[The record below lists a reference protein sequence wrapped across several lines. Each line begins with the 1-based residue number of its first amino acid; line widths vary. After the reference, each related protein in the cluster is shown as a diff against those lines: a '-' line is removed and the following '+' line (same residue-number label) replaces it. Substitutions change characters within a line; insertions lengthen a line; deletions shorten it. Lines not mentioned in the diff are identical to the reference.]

1 MNQIQRA
8 TNIVEG
14 RILNSLETQEEL
26 SKNKQ
31 TFISNFIKS
40 NRELICNDMETI
52 ATILINTEDED
63 QYLRLFDCIAE
74 LAYSGT
80 SKQLQVAVDEI
91 IDSYLTKQVELLW
104 SEMNDNQKR
113 RYASNAIRSC
123 DGAVKW

>member
-26 SKNKQ
+26 NKNKQ
-31 TFISNFIKS
+31 TFISNFIKN
-40 NRELICNDMETI
+40 NRKLICNDMETL
-52 ATILINTEDED
+52 ATILINAEDED

-74 LAYSGT
+74 LTYSGT

-91 IDSYLTKQVELLW
+91 IDSYLTKQAELVW
-104 SEMNDNQKR
+104 NEISND
-113 RYASNAIRSC
+113 Y
-123 DGAVKW
+123 

>member
-26 SKNKQ
+26 NKNKQ
-31 TFISNFIKS
+31 TFISNFIES
-40 NRELICNDMETI
+40 NRKLVCNDMETM

-91 IDSYLTKQVELLW
+91 IDSYLTRQAEMLW
-104 SEMNDNQKR
+104 RDTNDNQKR
-113 RYASNAIRSC
+113 
-123 DGAVKW
+123 

>member
-26 SKNKQ
+26 NKNKQ
-31 TFISNFIKS
+31 TFISNFIES
-40 NRELICNDMETI
+40 NRKLICNDMETM

-74 LAYSGT
+74 LVYSGT
-80 SKQLQVAVDEI
+80 NKQLQVAVDEI
-91 IDSYLTKQVELLW
+91 IDSCLTKQAELMW
-104 SEMNDNQKR
+104 SEK
-113 RYASNAIRSC
+113 
-123 DGAVKW
+123 

>member
-14 RILNSLETQEEL
+14 RILNYLETQEEL

-31 TFISNFIKS
+31 TFISNFIKN
-40 NRELICNDMETI
+40 NRELICNDMETM
-52 ATILINTEDED
+52 AAILINTEDED

-91 IDSYLTKQVELLW
+91 IDSYLTKQAELIW
-104 SEMNDNQKR
+104 SEISND
-113 RYASNAIRSC
+113 Y
-123 DGAVKW
+123 

>member
-14 RILNSLETQEEL
+14 RILDSLETQEEL
-26 SKNKQ
+26 IKSKQ
-31 TFISNFIKS
+31 TFISNFIES
-40 NRELICNDMETI
+40 NRKLICNDLEAM

-74 LAYSGT
+74 LTYSGT

-91 IDSYLTKQVELLW
+91 IDSYLTTQAELVW
-104 SEMNDNQKR
+104 SEISND
-113 RYASNAIRSC
+113 Y
-123 DGAVKW
+123 

>member
-26 SKNKQ
+26 NKNKQ
-31 TFISNFIKS
+31 TFISNFIES
-40 NRELICNDMETI
+40 NRKLICNDMETM

-91 IDSYLTKQVELLW
+91 IDSYLIKQAEMLW
-104 SEMNDNQKR
+104 KDINDN
-113 RYASNAIRSC
+113 
-123 DGAVKW
+123 

>member
-14 RILNSLETQEEL
+14 HILNTLEAQEE
-26 SKNKQ
+26 SNERKQ
-31 TFISNFIKS
+31 TFISNFIES
-40 NRELICNDMETI
+40 NRKLVCNDLETM
-52 ATILINTEDED
+52 ATILANTEDDD

-91 IDSYLTKQVELLW
+91 IDSYLTNQAEMLW
-104 SEMNDNQKR
+104 KDINYS
-113 RYASNAIRSC
+113 
-123 DGAVKW
+123 

>member
-26 SKNKQ
+26 NKNKQ
-31 TFISNFIKS
+31 TFISNFIES
-40 NRELICNDMETI
+40 NRKLVCNDMETM

-91 IDSYLTKQVELLW
+91 IDNYLTKQAELIW
-104 SEMNDNQKR
+104 SEISND
-113 RYASNAIRSC
+113 Y
-123 DGAVKW
+123 

>member
-26 SKNKQ
+26 NKNKQ
-31 TFISNFIKS
+31 TFISNFIKN
-40 NRELICNDMETI
+40 NRELICNDMETM

-91 IDSYLTKQVELLW
+91 IDSYLIKQAEMLW
-104 SEMNDNQKR
+104 KDINDN
-113 RYASNAIRSC
+113 
-123 DGAVKW
+123 

>member
-26 SKNKQ
+26 NKNKQ
-31 TFISNFIKS
+31 TFISNFIKN
-40 NRELICNDMETI
+40 NRELICNDMETM

-80 SKQLQVAVDEI
+80 SKQLQVAVDET
-91 IDSYLTKQVELLW
+91 IDSYLTKQAELVW
-104 SEMNDNQKR
+104 SEISND
-113 RYASNAIRSC
+113 Y
-123 DGAVKW
+123 

>member
-31 TFISNFIKS
+31 TFISNFIES
-40 NRELICNDMETI
+40 NRKLICNDMETM

-91 IDSYLTKQVELLW
+91 IDSYLIKQAEMLW
-104 SEMNDNQKR
+104 KDINDN
-113 RYASNAIRSC
+113 
-123 DGAVKW
+123 